1 MDFSKNKILS
11 AVSGLPEGV
20 KNSRTVRWYV
30 MVLPSCHKGSAKGLQ
45 QELDRRIKHG
55 ETTFEFF
62 APSYVEVKRVN
73 GEFVDTR
80 RPLLYNY
87 VFIHASENEIFRMK
101 RQLPWYNFLPRV
113 RDGQRE
119 YYPFLTDNAMKNLQW
134 VARSYSNVVPV
145 YAPESEKL
153 RKGDKVRITEG
164 QFKGVEA
171 SIVSLPDAGKK
182 DMMVCVENWM
192 WVPLLH
198 VLPGQYE
205 VIALNTDN
213 KHVYTHLDNDRA
225 LIGLHE
231 ALQRYY
237 SAEGISEADRDLA
250 TRLLKE
256 YGNLRMDTDVL
267 RCKLYSILLP
277 AYTLLGM
284 QEEIDKL
291 LGIVQGMLP
300 LIKAEQSRALI
311 LTTLYGCT
319 DSSIYHDKAH
329 EIIDLW
335 KKEENLKKSK
345 QQLINRLTDYD
356 KWLGH

>member
-1 MDFSKNKILS
+1 M
-11 AVSGLPEGV
+11 
-20 KNSRTVRWYV
+20 
-30 MVLPSCHKGSAKGLQ
+30 
-45 QELDRRIKHG
+45 
-55 ETTFEFF
+55 
-62 APSYVEVKRVN
+62 
-73 GEFVDTR
+73 
-80 RPLLYNY
+80 
-87 VFIHASENEIFRMK
+87 
-101 RQLPWYNFLPRV
+101 
-113 RDGQRE
+113 
-119 YYPFLTDNAMKNLQW
+119 
-134 VARSYSNVVPV
+134 
-145 YAPESEKL
+145 
-153 RKGDKVRITEG
+153 
-164 QFKGVEA
+164 
-171 SIVSLPDAGKK
+171 
-182 DMMVCVENWM
+182 
-192 WVPLLH
+192 LH

-213 KHVYTHLDNDRA
+213 KHVYTRLDNDRA

-237 SAEGISEADRDLA
+237 SVEGISEADRDLA
-250 TRLLKE
+250 TQLLKE

-284 QEEIDKL
+284 HEEIEKL

-335 KKEENLKKSK
+335 KKEENLKKNK
-345 QQLINRLTDYD
+345 QQLINRLADYD